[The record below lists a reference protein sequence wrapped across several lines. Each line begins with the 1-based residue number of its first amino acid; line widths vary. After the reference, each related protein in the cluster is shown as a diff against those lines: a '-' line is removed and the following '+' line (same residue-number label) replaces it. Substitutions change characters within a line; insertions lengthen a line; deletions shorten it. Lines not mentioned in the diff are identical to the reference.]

1 LHSTFWFDNCLSYFT
16 DGTAEME
23 RQVQNQVLSMA
34 AKTSNAIAEETGV
47 QASMNENELK
57 DYVQDVMKEL
67 QENRPQ
73 L

>member
-1 LHSTFWFDNCLSYFT
+1 
-16 DGTAEME
+16 ME